1 MWTIRKPENIM
12 KALRNFEAL
21 FVAILGLA
29 CAANY
34 VFDGADESK
43 APAVYATAAQPA
55 AFQSVPSA
63 QSVPVVVVAAK
74 RMSAAE
80 KQASLA
86 EERKA
91 AQPGNI

>member
-1 MWTIRKPENIM
+1 M

-21 FVAILGLA
+21 FIAIIGLA

-34 VFDGADESK
+34 VFDGADAVK
-43 APAVYATAAQPA
+43 APATYAAAAQPA
-55 AFQSVPSA
+55 ASEA
-63 QSVPVVVVAAK
+63 VPVVVVAAK

-86 EERKA
+86 EERQA
-91 AQPGNI
+91 SQPGNI

>member
-21 FVAILGLA
+21 FIAILGLA

-43 APAVYATAAQPA
+43 APAAYAAAAQPA
-55 AFQSVPSA
+55 ANQGM
-63 QSVPVVVVAAK
+63 PVVVVPAK

-91 AQPGNI
+91 TQPGSI